1 MNIQATWI
9 SCFADI
15 FVLTK
20 KTVSVVTHL
29 TQDLQKKVTGKP
41 WFFAYTFL
49 QGRIKQNKLKIFVYL
64 LKWKLHAKIQL
75 ILSNLYFQDQIVTH
89 NIFKFSP
96 SIMMTPTILLLWKP
110 TSRPHT
116 SHLDTSLL
124 TVLSPSTKT
133 QFLLR
138 TTSVTVP
145 VFPLSFP
152 ERSITLNKDK
162 IKQLL
167 MWNSQSREHQKY
179 LWNAIVLRE
188 ISQ

>member
-1 MNIQATWI
+1 M
-9 SCFADI
+9 
-15 FVLTK
+15 
-20 KTVSVVTHL
+20 
-29 TQDLQKKVTGKP
+29 TGKP
-41 WFFAYTFL
+41 WCFAYTFL

-64 LKWKLHAKIQL
+64 LKWKLHAKIHL

-89 NIFKFSP
+89 NSFNNDDPRNI
-96 SIMMTPTILLLWKP
+96 ILWKP
-110 TSRPHT
+110 TSIPHT

-152 ERSITLNKDK
+152 ERSITLNKDR

-167 MWNSQSREHQKY
+167 LRNREHNNSQQLTKPRTPKIFMECYCVDQNKPIRH
-179 LWNAIVLRE
+179 E
-188 ISQ
+188 ITKA

>member
-1 MNIQATWI
+1 MQVQSHGLENFITMNSSSNLNFMLCWYLC
-9 SCFADI
+9 SNK
-15 FVLTK
+15 K

-29 TQDLQKKVTGKP
+29 TQDLQKKVTGNP
-41 WFFAYTFL
+41 RFFAYTFL

-75 ILSNLYFQDQIVTH
+75 ILRNLYFQDQIVTH
-89 NIFKFSP
+89 NSFNNDDPHNI
-96 SIMMTPTILLLWKP
+96 ILWKP
-110 TSRPHT
+110 TSIPHT

-167 MWNSQSREHQKY
+167 
-179 LWNAIVLRE
+179 LWNLQNQE
-188 ISQ
+188 H

>member
-1 MNIQATWI
+1 MLCWYLCSN
-9 SCFADI
+9 
-15 FVLTK
+15 K

-29 TQDLQKKVTGKP
+29 TQDLQKKLKGKP

-49 QGRIKQNKLKIFVYL
+49 QGRIKQNKVNIFVYL
-64 LKWKLHAKIQL
+64 LKWKLHVKIQL

-89 NIFKFSP
+89 NSFMFSP
-96 SIMMTPTILLLWKP
+96 WITMTPKILLLWKP
-110 TSRPHT
+110 ASRPHT
-116 SHLDTSLL
+116 SHLGTSLL

-167 MWNSQSREHQKY
+167 LWNSQNWEQQKY
-179 LWNAIVLRE
+179 LRSVTVLRE